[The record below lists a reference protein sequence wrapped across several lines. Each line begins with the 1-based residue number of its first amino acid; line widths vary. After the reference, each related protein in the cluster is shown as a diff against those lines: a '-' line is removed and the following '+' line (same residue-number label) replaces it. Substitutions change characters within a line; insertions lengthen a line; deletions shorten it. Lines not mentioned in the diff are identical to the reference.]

1 MRRRAY
7 EDELEAL
14 NRDILRMGS
23 MVEDAVRASV
33 EALAVQDLYQAQTV
47 IDNDPVIDGLELG
60 VEQRCVNLLALQQ
73 PMAKDLRLVATA
85 ISIVTD
91 LERMGDHA
99 VNISEVTMRIGNRPL
114 IKPLI
119 DIPRMAALSQDM
131 IRGSL
136 DAFVSRDAELARATC
151 RKDDDVDATYEAL
164 FDELVGFIITS
175 RDESVSTQAVNLLF
189 VARFLERIADHATN
203 IGERVIY
210 MVTGRRETY

>member
-1 MRRRAY
+1 M
-7 EDELEAL
+7 
-14 NRDILRMGS
+14 
-23 MVEDAVRASV
+23 
-33 EALAVQDLYQAQTV
+33 QDLYQAQTV

-99 VNISEVTMRIGNRPL
+99 VNISEATMRIGNRPL

>member
-136 DAFVSRDAELARATC
+136 DAFEIGRAH
-151 RKDDDVDATYEAL
+151 V
-164 FDELVGFIITS
+164 
-175 RDESVSTQAVNLLF
+175 
-189 VARFLERIADHATN
+189 
-203 IGERVIY
+203 
-210 MVTGRRETY
+210 